1 MQDVSIPSDTPYSP
15 PKNYEGS
22 LNETAYA
29 TKDFKKASLQLSAS
43 KSSLS
48 SSLIPPKNTWGK
60 LVYGCKSRDPIF
72 TLLYRTPDQQNTH
85 FVHPQSMSFQ
95 PPPPPGGAWA
105 SQPGLPGQQHADL
118 AANLQG
124 LSLGRTKKKRS
135 ARAYHTEFNSPVGS
149 QPPSPRLHPMH
160 EMSKF
165 QPPTHQFLSQPH
177 LDHTQGL
184 GPYTPTDMAY
194 QSQPTTPFQPP
205 NAVFSP
211 GGPSSA
217 YAGSPLAANVA
228 AGLPLAAVP
237 GSPFQP
243 TTPAPVNEVSVKD
256 LSLPALRHWQH
267 QEYAGDR
274 SFLTFQNVVPP
285 PAGTQ
290 FHAVDQG
297 TASSK
302 FIRATMYNVPETEQ
316 LRQATKLPVA
326 VTIRPFAP
334 QLVSED
340 KVPVSDVL
348 QLGVSGDPDDAGP
361 PRCRRCRTY
370 MNPSMQHS
378 HGNRFSCNICQFP
391 NNSVPFEYESLTDPS
406 TGQRIDRALRPEL
419 HRGVYDFAVPS
430 TYNLGGAGSENAPL
444 HHVLLIDISELSIK
458 QLLPTVVADAIRA
471 TLYNYEEDPEAYD
484 DVEADS
490 GAKRTAKFAIITF
503 DKRLHFYNLS
513 PSLDATQ
520 LLVLADLDDP
530 FVPFDEGLF
539 ADPEAS
545 RMVIEDVLNNL
556 EQLSLSHIAE
566 PEPCFAVALRTAAM
580 CLQKVGGGKITSVLA
595 ALPSWGPGALK
606 FKDNRAVASTT
617 SAELEKRVFL
627 PDNDYYKLLAKDLVA
642 QNVGVDVLVVSHTAV
657 DLSNIGWLASVTG
670 GSVHRWPNFNFERDG
685 RNFTSHFV
693 NSVKKTAGYQGQLKM
708 RCSNGLQVAQYYG
721 TSANVAESTVVGAS
735 VAVATGVHDPVIP
748 VLNEDDTF
756 TVLFEYDGKLNT
768 KFDCHF
774 QAALL
779 YTDPAGIRKVR
790 VINLVLAVS
799 ERLQDVFS
807 FVEEDAVITTLV
819 RDTLSFVGKQPM
831 SELRDSINLKLVD
844 VFTQYRALSET
855 SHNRNRA
862 LTNQLLFPDLFKH
875 LPLYILSFIKSRAI
889 KDSAR
894 LTADVRLADVFLL
907 LKMPVERLVYYL
919 YPALVELHS
928 LDETDCMVGE
938 SENPHQFIKLP
949 QFKELTA
956 NKLEYGVY
964 VLCNGQNVYVWI
976 HPEAN
981 ILLLKDLFGEEIET
995 VDHIDPLMDE
1005 LPELPTH
1012 ISQQARNLIQY
1023 FQNEIVGA
1031 SKLVGNS
1038 SIQIIREGIDNLMDF
1053 KESLVEDSLKGTV
1066 ESSIGPSYPDYL
1078 NNLHRAIR
1086 VKLDNDKSSNK
1097 LRQSV
1102 KEVEHT
1108 DDTLAQR
1115 LLHF

>member
-1 MQDVSIPSDTPYSP
+1 
-15 PKNYEGS
+15 
-22 LNETAYA
+22 
-29 TKDFKKASLQLSAS
+29 
-43 KSSLS
+43 
-48 SSLIPPKNTWGK
+48 
-60 LVYGCKSRDPIF
+60 
-72 TLLYRTPDQQNTH
+72 
-85 FVHPQSMSFQ
+85 MSFQ

-118 AANLQG
+118 TANLQG

-135 ARAYHTEFNSPVGS
+135 TRAYHTEFNSPAGT
-149 QPPSPRLHPMH
+149 QPPSPRLHPVQALLQ
-160 EMSKF
+160 F
-165 QPPTHQFLSQPH
+165 QPPAHQFLSQPH

-184 GPYTPTDMAY
+184 GPYTPTDMAF
-194 QSQPTTPFQPP
+194 QSHPTTPFLAP
-205 NAVFSP
+205 NATFSP
-211 GGPSSA
+211 GAPQAA
-217 YAGSPLAANVA
+217 YAGSPLAN
-228 AGLPLAAVP
+228 AGSGLSMPAVS
-237 GSPFQP
+237 GAPFQP
-243 TTPAPVNEVSVKD
+243 GTEAPVNAVSGRD
-256 LSLPALRHWQH
+256 LSLPALRHWQN

-290 FHAVDQG
+290 FHSVDQG

-302 FIRATMYNVPETEQ
+302 YIRATMYNVPETEQ
-316 LRQATKLPVA
+316 MRLATKLPVA

-334 QLVSED
+334 QLASEER
-340 KVPVSDVL
+340 VPVSDVL
-348 QLGVSGDPDDAGP
+348 QLGASGDPDEAGP

-378 HGNRFSCNICQFP
+378 HSNRFSCNICQFP
-391 NNSVPFEYESLTDPS
+391 NNAVPFEYESLTDPS
-406 TGQRIDRALRPEL
+406 TGQRVDRHQRPEL

-430 TYNLGGAGSENAPL
+430 TYNVGGAGSQNAPL
-444 HHVLLIDISELSIK
+444 HHVFLIDISELSIK
-458 QLLPTVVADAIRA
+458 QQLPTVVADAIRA
-471 TLYNYEEDPEAYD
+471 TLYNYDEDGEPFGD
-484 DVEADS
+484 DNAAETTP
-490 GAKRTAKFAIITF
+490 KRAAKFAIITF
-503 DKRLHFYNLS
+503 DKRIQFYNLS
-513 PSLDATQ
+513 SSLDATQ

-539 ADPEAS
+539 ADPDAS
-545 RMVIEDVLNNL
+545 RMVIDDVLNNL
-556 EQLSLSHIAE
+556 EQLSLGHMAE
-566 PEPCFAVALRTAAM
+566 AEPCFAVALRTAAM

-606 FKDNRAVASTT
+606 FKDNRAVASST

-627 PDNDYYKLLAKDLVA
+627 PDSGYFKLLAKDLVA
-642 QNVGVDVLVVSHTAV
+642 QNVGVDVLVVSPTAV
-657 DLSNIGWLASVTG
+657 DLSNVGWLASVTG
-670 GSVHRWPNFNFERDG
+670 GCVHRWPNFNFERDG

-693 NSVKKTAGYQGQLKM
+693 GSVKKTSGYQGQLKM

-721 TSANVAESTVVGAS
+721 TSSGVGDNTVVGAS
-735 VAVATGVHDPVIP
+735 VAAATGVVDPVIP
-748 VLNEDDTF
+748 ILGEDHTF

-779 YTDPAGIRKVR
+779 YTDPQGVRKVR

-799 ERLQDVFS
+799 ERLEDVFN

-819 RDTLSFVGKQPM
+819 RDTLSFVGKQPL

-844 VFTQYRALSET
+844 VFTQYRVLSENG
-855 SHNRNRA
+855 HNRNRT
-862 LTNQLLFPDLFKH
+862 LNNQLLFPDLLKH
-875 LPLYILSFIKSRAI
+875 LPLYILSFVKSRAI

-894 LTADVRLADVFLL
+894 LSADTRLADVFLL
-907 LKMPVERLVYYL
+907 LNMPVERLVYYL

-928 LDETDCMVGE
+928 LEEADCVATGP
-938 SENPHQFIKLP
+938 NGFLQLP
-949 QFKELTA
+949 QFRELTA
-956 NKLEYGVY
+956 KSLDYGVY
-964 VLCNGQNVYVWI
+964 VLCNGSEVCVWI

-981 ILLLKDLFGEEIET
+981 ILLLKDLFGEEIES
-995 VDHIDPLMDE
+995 VDQIDPLMDE

-1012 ISQQARNLIQY
+1012 ISQQARNLVQY
-1023 FQNEIVGA
+1023 FQREIVGM
-1031 SKLVGNS
+1031 SPLVGSS
-1038 SIQIIREGIDNLMDF
+1038 SIHIVRDGIDVAQTAAF
-1053 KESLVEDSLKGTV
+1053 REHLVEDSLKGTV
-1066 ESSIGPSYPDYL
+1066 ESGIGPAYPDYL

-1086 VKLDNDKSSNK
+1086 VKLDNDKSSNR

-1102 KEVEHT
+1102 KEVEHH